1 MPPGRIQP
9 IRDSISDYLD
19 SKLGTDPNLINTNLD
34 DQTRKKMKQY
44 FLLISNTLGGLNG

>member
-9 IRDSISDYLD
+9 IRDSIGDYLD
-19 SKLGTDPNLINTNLD
+19 SKLGTDPNLINISLD
-34 DQTRKKMKQY
+34 EQNRKKFKQY